1 MEQLMQEEIIEGLRN
16 IFKDKLVS
24 IVLFG
29 SYARGTNTSESDI
42 DIAIILN
49 QEYDRESRDKVID
62 LAVDIDL
69 KYDTVLSIVDI
80 NYDKFIEWQEVLTFY
95 KNVKKD
101 GVLLWNAA

>member
-1 MEQLMQEEIIEGLRN
+1 MKEKLVEGLKN

-24 IVLFG
+24 IVLHG
-29 SYARGTNTSESDI
+29 PIARETNTEKFDI
-42 DIAIILN
+42 DIAIILK
-49 QEYDRESRDKVID
+49 QKYDEGSRDKVMD

-80 NYDKFIEWQEVLTFY
+80 NYNNFMEWQEILSFY

-101 GVLLWNAA
+101 GVVLWNAA

>member
-62 LAVDIDL
+62 LSVDIDL

-80 NYDKFIEWQEVLTFY
+80 NYDKFIEWQEVLPFY

>member
-80 NYDKFIEWQEVLTFY
+80 NYDKFIEWQEVLPFY